1 MATTYRMRFKQG
13 DTEFEIEG
21 DRAYVTKTYHEIKDI
36 LGLSQSEK
44 PVLAGE
50 VKPSKTVSPKPMG
63 GKSSSPR
70 EFIDRYGLRRHVDI
84 VLAFG
89 YFLEKTR
96 NLKVF
101 TGADINTCYYEA
113 KVEPSNT
120 SQMIINN
127 IKKGLITR
135 KDYEKHLK
143 SLSDVAGNIASPD
156 ERVEE
161 APEPPVEEEPTL
173 T

>member
-63 GKSSSPR
+63 GKSSSPC

-127 IKKGLITR
+127 IKKGLIMQSG
-135 KDYEKHLK
+135 K
-143 SLSDVAGNIASPD
+143 SGSKKGF
-156 ERVEE
+156 
-161 APEPPVEEEPTL
+161 TL
-173 T
+173 TRSGEEFVLAGFKAKKGK

>member
-1 MATTYRMRFKQG
+1 MKTSYRIRFKQG

-21 DRAYVTKTYHEIKDI
+21 DRNYVTRNFQEIRDI
-36 LGLSQSEK
+36 LGLTQSAK

-50 VKPSKTVSPKPMG
+50 TKAERSVSVRPVG

-70 EFIDRYGLRRHVDI
+70 EFIDRYGLKRHVDI

-96 NLKVF
+96 NLKTF

-127 IKKGLITR
+127 IKKGFIMQSGKSGSRKGYTLTR
-135 KDYEKHLK
+135 TGEEF
-143 SLSDVAGNIASPD
+143 VAGGFKA
-156 ERVEE
+156 
-161 APEPPVEEEPTL
+161 TKGK
-173 T
+173 

>member
-1 MATTYRMRFKQG
+1 MKNSYRIRFKQG

-21 DRAYVTKTYHEIKDI
+21 DRNYVTRTYQEIRDI
-36 LGLSQSEK
+36 LGLTQSAK

-50 VKPSKTVSPKPMG
+50 TKTERSVSVRPVG

-70 EFIDRYGLRRHVDI
+70 EFIDRYGLKRHVDI

-96 NLKVF
+96 NLKTF

-127 IKKGLITR
+127 IKKGFIMQSGKSGSKKGYTLTR
-135 KDYEKHLK
+135 TGEEL
-143 SLSDVAGNIASPD
+143 VAGGFKA
-156 ERVEE
+156 
-161 APEPPVEEEPTL
+161 TKGK
-173 T
+173 

>member
-1 MATTYRMRFKQG
+1 MAVTYRLKFKQG

-21 DRAYVTKTYHEIKDI
+21 DRSYVSRTYQEMKGI
-36 LGLSQSEK
+36 LGLFQSAK
-44 PVLAGE
+44 PVLAGDARSTKSAKL
-50 VKPSKTVSPKPMG
+50 VPPKTLVDKAA
-63 GKSSSPR
+63 SPR
-70 EFIDRYGLRRHVDI
+70 EFIDRYGLKRHVDI

-96 NLKVF
+96 SLKTF

-127 IKKGLITR
+127 IKKGFIMQAG
-135 KDYEKHLK
+135 K
-143 SLSDVAGNIASPD
+143 SGSKKGY
-156 ERVEE
+156 
-161 APEPPVEEEPTL
+161 TL
-173 T
+173 TRTGEEFIDGGFKATKGK